1 MAALLLSTFNDKT
14 RSALQQALRDIWQV
28 LKARPPYPDW
38 EKDLEFKD
46 DVVDTLIML
55 ADIGIK
61 DPHELRDRTLRSL
74 NLGSSH

>member
-1 MAALLLSTFNDKT
+1 
-14 RSALQQALRDIWQV
+14 V
-28 LKARPPYPDW
+28 LKARPPHPDW

-61 DPHELRDRTLRSL
+61 DPRELRDRTLRSL